1 MANDRLP
8 MCGIRTNSVIITGT
22 DGQFGLRLGA
32 QALTRRG
39 LTEAEFTELGRL
51 LARAVRG
58 NVDVNNI
65 RYEVA
70 ELLAP
75 HPLFPLRFSFD
86 ELGDCETVRRLL
98 TEVLG

>member
-1 MANDRLP
+1 M
-8 MCGIRTNSVIITGT
+8 VIPGT
-22 DGQFGLRLGA
+22 VGEFGLRLGA

-58 NVDVNNI
+58 SADVNNI

-75 HPLFPLRFSFD
+75 FPLFPLRFSFD
-86 ELGDCETVRRLL
+86 ELGDCEDVRRLL
-98 TEVLG
+98 TEVLR